1 MTTRRALLGATTGR
15 GGAEIETVGSHP
27 VVESMR
33 GGRHPRDDEGR
44 PEFKVNQYAVNKK
57 GEWAC
62 AASLAGARFAMSV
75 DGESRLEDSAYPFE
89 RS

>member
-1 MTTRRALLGATTGR
+1 MTTRRAFLGATTGR

-33 GGRHPRDDEGR
+33 GGRHPRDEEGR
-44 PEFKVNQYAVNKK
+44 PEFKVNHCAVNKE
-57 GEWAC
+57 GEWAG
-62 AASLAGARFAMSV
+62 AASWAGARFAVSE
-75 DGESRLEDSAYPFE
+75 DGESRLEDSAYPCE